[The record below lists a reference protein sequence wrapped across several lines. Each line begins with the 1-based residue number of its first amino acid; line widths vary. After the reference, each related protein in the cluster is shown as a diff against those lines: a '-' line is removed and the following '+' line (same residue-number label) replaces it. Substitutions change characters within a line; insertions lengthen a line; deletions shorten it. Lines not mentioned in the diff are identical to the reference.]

1 MQVDG
6 AMDAANIL
14 KPALARGTLHC
25 IGATTFPEYQRYI
38 AADGALARRFQ
49 PVVVDEPT
57 AAAARDILRGL
68 QPRYEAHHCVEISA
82 EAISAA
88 VSCATLY
95 CGDRKLPDSAIDL
108 LDEAAAM
115 CQMQLAPTAPSAP
128 VSTPAD
134 RSIDDAMTP
143 ADASYVAP
151 AAAPLAPQGSDRSE
165 ERIVRS
171 SSDSP
176 HNPTTSRPPL
186 HPAYSASLNTLLSSP
201 LQRSAPKPAAERFP
215 KLCPHCGAAV
225 TDAAKDV
232 LLCPECRTRFLNMAV
247 NKLMLGTTAVPLH
260 KRPGFRA
267 AAAQALQG
275 PGTHSAGCYQDAI
288 SSAQGA
294 GGTATASGDE
304 SSLQQAAASDRGHQ
318 NASVWPQVTA
328 AEIFEIVA
336 TQQGM
341 PLGQLTGEAGWYTQ
355 LQVKV
360 EERVWGQGPAVRF
373 ADQLWTLWS
382 PASPAAKRTDGLL
395 LDAAR

>member
-1 MQVDG
+1 M
-6 AMDAANIL
+6 
-14 KPALARGTLHC
+14 
-25 IGATTFPEYQRYI
+25 
-38 AADGALARRFQ
+38 
-49 PVVVDEPT
+49 
-57 AAAARDILRGL
+57 
-68 QPRYEAHHCVEISA
+68 
-82 EAISAA
+82 
-88 VSCATLY
+88 
-95 CGDRKLPDSAIDL
+95 
-108 LDEAAAM
+108 
-115 CQMQLAPTAPSAP
+115 
-128 VSTPAD
+128 
-134 RSIDDAMTP
+134 
-143 ADASYVAP
+143 
-151 AAAPLAPQGSDRSE
+151 
-165 ERIVRS
+165 RS

-186 HPAYSASLNTLLSSP
+186 HPAHSASLNTLLSSP
-201 LQRSAPKPAAERFP
+201 QQRSAPKPAAERVP

-275 PGTHSAGCYQDAI
+275 PGTHSAGCDQDAI

-355 LQVKV
+355 LQVQL

-373 ADQLWTLWS
+373 ADQLLFSYVNSFTSSQAHRWAAALMQHARRCAHVVCDILLDDMMVCNRTAVETTASALKALMQCQCLWVAS
-382 PASPAAKRTDGLL
+382 VIQDCCRQDLQDSLMYACDCGSGTCVFAERWWRLWRGNSCPLALITQLANGHTCAAMRHCTQGAVQRQHCCCMASPAAARQHC
-395 LDAAR
+395 AAALQTYCFLRPVQCAG